1 MQKRSRGGREAKM
14 DRRGRRG
21 DGRTG
26 EKDAKKGQNK
36 MIIGGKSGHG
46 KERREEEEN
55 R

>member
-36 MIIGGKSGHG
+36 MIKGGKSGHG